1 MEIEKYFQEGKSD
14 NRALYIAI
22 LKDAGINENFI
33 NSSAG
38 FEALSSMIDQTRNNG
53 GIDFEGLT
61 AENVPQLV
69 EKIKSEWHISENYV
83 MANTPLLDSD
93 KEPRYGAQN
102 RQTSRAT
109 ALTNLGD
116 GKIQI
121 DNVRIDLENNYGEE
135 AQNYNYEDMPYILEN
150 DNRVEET
157 VDQEV
162 YQMYGGDED
171 ELISSTNKTRVSTLK
186 PEDFERLQ
194 GNVKENE
201 LRELYGIQHKPDEYW
216 SNSISKTP
224 EYSELRVTPYSELF
238 NFSQKQ
244 NIESKQYTQEDLNA
258 IMENIFKDYDSQTI
272 QIQWGDTLSE
282 LANKF
287 ETTVEALAQA
297 NGIEN
302 PDLIYAGNNLT
313 IPGKTPTREEAI
325 NQALQQLGVS
335 NELLKFDSNNNNY
348 INKMVEKTIVD
359 NPEIGD
365 ITTKEGMEKLIEQL
379 SQDLVIGENYI
390 AGRYNVPDK
399 LLQENMDSYGK
410 NADTYSRQDVGEI
423 YIDDKGLIHQNSIVL
438 TQTNDLENNPS
449 NQSIFNVPEC
459 LSNDNVVAIWTY
471 NDLYNK
477 EGEKLT
483 SQTRGKFSTIKN
495 GAYLNFNLQ
504 DVIGLENTPSNEWD
518 MIKATQI
525 RPDIIVKK
533 EKQKAQQ
540 EKQKEQTDIQVDE
553 AKEDELIQSYDNYD
567 ITTEDMQVA
576 HDTLEQTLE
585 EGQTQQQVQ
594 TNEDEG
600 R

>member
-1 MEIEKYFQEGKSD
+1 MEIEKYFQDGKAD
-14 NRALYIAI
+14 NRALYVAI

-38 FEALSSMIDQTRNNG
+38 FETLSNMLDQARYS
-53 GIDFEGLT
+53 EGYELQNST
-61 AENVPQLV
+61 SASKLL
-69 EKIKSEWHISENYV
+69 EKIQSEWTISEDYV

-121 DNVRIDLENNYGEE
+121 DNVRLDLENNYGEE
-135 AQNYNYEDMPYILEN
+135 AQNYDYEDMPYILEN
-150 DNRVEET
+150 DNRVEEQ
-157 VDQEV
+157 VEQNI

-216 SNSISKTP
+216 NNIDKKP
-224 EYSELRVTPYSELF
+224 EYSELKGTPYAELF

-244 NIESKQYTQEDLNA
+244 NIESKQYTQEDLSK
-258 IMENIFKDYDSQTI
+258 MVENIFKNCDSQTV

-282 LANKF
+282 LAVKYG
-287 ETTVEALAQA
+287 TTVEALAQA

-302 PDLIYAGNNLT
+302 PDLIYAGNNLS
-313 IPGKTPTREEAI
+313 IPGKTPTREEVI

-335 NELLKFDSNNNNY
+335 NELLKFDSNNGNS
-348 INKMVEKTIVD
+348 INRMVEKTIVD
-359 NPEIGD
+359 NPKIGD

-390 AGRYNVPDK
+390 AGRYNTSDK
-399 LLQENMDSYGK
+399 SLQGDIDMYGK
-410 NADTYSRQDVGEI
+410 SADTYSRQDVREI
-423 YIDDKGLIHQNSIVL
+423 YIDDKGLIHDNAIILS
-438 TQTNDLENNPS
+438 QTNDLENNP
-449 NQSIFNVPEC
+449 NNIDIFNIPVC
-459 LSNDNVVAIWTY
+459 LANDNITSVAIWNYIY
-471 NDLYNK
+471 NQ

-483 SQTRGKFSTIKN
+483 SQYKERFSTITDGTEMN
-495 GAYLNFNLQ
+495 LNVQ
-504 DVIGLENTPSNEWD
+504 DAVGLDNTPDSEWD
-518 MIKATQI
+518 YIETEEI
-525 RPDIIVKK
+525 IPDIIVENEK
-533 EKQKAQQ
+533 EKTKQ
-540 EKQKEQTDIQVDE
+540 EYQKEQSGLEVDE

-585 EGQTQQQVQ
+585 EEQTQQQVQ

>member
-1 MEIEKYFQEGKSD
+1 MEIEKYFQDGKAD
-14 NRALYIAI
+14 NRSLYVAI

-38 FEALSSMIDQTRNNG
+38 FEALSNMLDQA
-53 GIDFEGLT
+53 IYSEGYELLNST
-61 AENVPQLV
+61 NASKLL
-69 EKIKSEWHISENYV
+69 EKIQSEWTISEDYV

-121 DNVRIDLENNYGEE
+121 DNVRLDLENNYGEE
-135 AQNYNYEDMPYILEN
+135 AQNYDYEDMPYILEN
-150 DNRVEET
+150 DNRVEEQ
-157 VDQEV
+157 VEQNI

-216 SNSISKTP
+216 NNIDKKP
-224 EYSELRVTPYSELF
+224 EYSELKGTPYAELF

-244 NIESKQYTQEDLNA
+244 NIESKQYTQEDLSK
-258 IMENIFKDYDSQTI
+258 MVENIFKNCDSQTV

-282 LANKF
+282 LAVKYG
-287 ETTVEALAQA
+287 TTVEALAQA

-302 PDLIYAGNNLT
+302 PDLIYAGNNLS
-313 IPGKTPTREEAI
+313 IPGKTPTREEVI

-335 NELLKFDSNNNNY
+335 NELLKFDSNNGNS
-348 INKMVEKTIVD
+348 INRMVEKTIVD
-359 NPEIGD
+359 NPKIGD

-390 AGRYNVPDK
+390 AGRYNTSDK
-399 LLQENMDSYGK
+399 SLQGDIDMYGK
-410 NADTYSRQDVGEI
+410 SADTYSRQDVREI
-423 YIDDKGLIHQNSIVL
+423 YIDDKGLIHDNAIILS
-438 TQTNDLENNPS
+438 QTNDLENNP
-449 NQSIFNVPEC
+449 NNIDIFNIPAC
-459 LSNDNVVAIWTY
+459 LANDNITSVAIWNYIY
-471 NDLYNK
+471 NQ

-483 SQTRGKFSTIKN
+483 SQYKERFSTITDGTEMN
-495 GAYLNFNLQ
+495 LNVQ
-504 DVIGLENTPSNEWD
+504 DAVGLDNTPDSEWD
-518 MIKATQI
+518 YIETEEI
-525 RPDIIVKK
+525 IPDIIVENEK
-533 EKQKAQQ
+533 EKTKQ
-540 EKQKEQTDIQVDE
+540 EYQKEQSGLEVDE

-585 EGQTQQQVQ
+585 EEQTQQQVQ